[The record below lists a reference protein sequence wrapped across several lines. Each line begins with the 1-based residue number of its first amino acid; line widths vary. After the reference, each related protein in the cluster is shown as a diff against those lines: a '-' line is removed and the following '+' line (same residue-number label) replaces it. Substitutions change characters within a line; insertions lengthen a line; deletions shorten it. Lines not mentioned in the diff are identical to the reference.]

1 MTSAQTSGSDLLRV
15 ARPRECNTQQTPQ
28 NRATTPATG
37 TQQGSL
43 KALALLALGRN
54 NARNKNAGLPP
65 ETAQQTE
72 VIHSPV
78 VAQESGPSRVACV
91 AFPTGA
97 TAQQPIAARP
107 VLHFRL
113 RDHAPNAWATALGRP
128 GETIHDLTADLRERY
143 GDHLTEIQ
151 EQER

>member
-1 MTSAQTSGSDLLRV
+1 MTNSQTTGSDLLRV

-37 TQQGSL
+37 AQQGSL

-54 NARNKNAGLPP
+54 NARNNSAGLPSK
-65 ETAQQTE
+65 TAQQTE
-72 VIHSPV
+72 AIHSPV
-78 VAQESGPSRVACV
+78 VAQESGPLRVAYV
-91 AFPTGA
+91 AFPRGA

-113 RDHAPNAWATALGRP
+113 SGYASKAWATALGRP
-128 GETIHDLTADLRERY
+128 GETVAMSLADLRQRWP
-143 GDHLTEIQ
+143 GVEIQ
-151 EQER
+151 R